1 MSAAWPERPFV
12 HRQARALLAQL
23 QRLAAQAPGEQQPLW
38 SRHQQHLEEL
48 AQLLEASETKPITHP
63 IGSVVSLAQ
72 WIDFGQRL
80 RDKRNAAGLSRQQLA
95 RRAKLSD
102 ATVKFLETAR
112 HPPSRSTLIRLIG
125 VPELKLTWAE
135 VPGQPAPPAP
145 EPMEDRAATWSLPT
159 ATRGALNCFLAPGY
173 DPLAQLSERTRLLQ
187 GAGGYLEQSCAYL
200 EPASAAA
207 YLALCQHSLAVT
219 GLRSQ
224 LPLTAVAKRIEAL
237 CGPAKLQVL
246 ALGCG
251 DGLLETQLVGH
262 LLEVGAQPRELCLVD
277 LSPALLTY
285 AHRHAVERLSSH
297 PSVFV
302 WGLLGDFYRLPQY
315 AALQAPSEPRGR
327 RLYTMLGQ
335 TWAHL
340 DHEPRFVQQSLVDSL
355 PDDLLLLDLPLAQGP
370 CHDRME
376 LRRRDRTLSQGVPAA
391 YAQWLQGP
399 LLRHC
404 PQAEQVQFNWQLEMY
419 TPVPG
424 SYALH
429 AVATV
434 QSGQRADRA
443 FSVFRVGRYDAEP
456 LAQCMESLGWY
467 EVGAWVYGGE
477 HALRLYC
484 KGARAPRAE
493 AESSPGAETIS
504 VRPR

>member
-23 QRLAAQAPGEQQPLW
+23 QRLAAQAPGEQQPMW

-48 AQLLEASETKPITHP
+48 AQLLESGETKPITHP

-135 VPGQPAPPAP
+135 VPGQPAPQAP

-159 ATRGALNCFLAPGY
+159 VTRGALNCFLAPGY
-173 DPLAQLSERTRLLQ
+173 DPLAQLTERTRLLQ

-251 DGLLETQLVGH
+251 DGFLETQLVGH
-262 LLEVGAQPRELCLVD
+262 LLEAGAQPRELCLVD
-277 LSPALLTY
+277 LSPALLTC

-340 DHEPRFVQQSLVDSL
+340 DHEPRFVQQSLADSR

-376 LRRRDRTLSQGVPAA
+376 LRRRDRLLSQGVPAA

-434 QSGQRADRA
+434 QSSQRADRA
-443 FSVFRVGRYDAEP
+443 FSVFRVGRYEAEP

-504 VRPR
+504 VGPR

>member
-1 MSAAWPERPFV
+1 MSAAWPEKWSLQ
-12 HRQARALLAQL
+12 RQARALLAQL
-23 QRLAAQAPGEQQPLW
+23 QRLAEQAPGEQQPLW
-38 SRHQQHLEEL
+38 LRHQKYLEEL
-48 AQLLEASETKPITHP
+48 AQLLESSETKQPSHP
-63 IGSVVSLAQ
+63 TGSLVSLAQ

-80 RDKRNAAGLSRQQLA
+80 RDKRNAAGLSRRQLA
-95 RRAKLSD
+95 HKAKLSD

-112 HPPSRSTLIRLIG
+112 NPPSRGTLSRLIG

-135 VPGQPAPPAP
+135 VPGQTAPPAS
-145 EPMEDRAATWSLPT
+145 EPLDDRAATWSLPT

-173 DPLAQLSERTRLLQ
+173 DPLTQLSERTRLLQ

-251 DGLLETQLVGH
+251 DGVLETQLVGH
-262 LLEVGAQPRELCLVD
+262 LLEAGAQPRELCLLD
-277 LSPALLTY
+277 LSPPLLTCAY
-285 AHRHAVERLSSH
+285 RHACERLSSH

-315 AALQAPSEPRGR
+315 AALQAPPEQRGR

-340 DHEPRFVQQSLVDSL
+340 DHEPRFVQQSLADSL
-355 PDDLLLLDLPLAQGP
+355 PDDLLLLDLPLTQGP
-370 CHDRME
+370 CHDRIE
-376 LRRRDRTLSQGVPAA
+376 LRRRDRLLSQGVPAA

-404 PQAEQVQFNWQLEMY
+404 PQAEQVQFNWELEMY
-419 TPVPG
+419 APVPG

-434 QSGQRADRA
+434 QSSQRADRA
-443 FSVFRVGRYDAEP
+443 FSVFRLGRYEAE
-456 LAQCMESLGWY
+456 LLGQCMESLGWY

-477 HALRLYC
+477 HGLRLYC
-484 KGARAPRAE
+484 KGGPSRR
-493 AESSPGAETIS
+493 
-504 VRPR
+504 

>member
-48 AQLLEASETKPITHP
+48 AQLLESSETKPITHP

-237 CGPAKLQVL
+237 HGPAKLQVL

-262 LLEVGAQPRELCLVD
+262 LLEVGAQPRELCLLD
-277 LSPALLTY
+277 LSPALLTC

-376 LRRRDRTLSQGVPAA
+376 LRRRDRLLSQGVPAA

-434 QSGQRADRA
+434 QSSQRADRA

-484 KGARAPRAE
+484 KGARATRAE
-493 AESSPGAETIS
+493 AESSPGAETIN
-504 VRPR
+504 VGPQ